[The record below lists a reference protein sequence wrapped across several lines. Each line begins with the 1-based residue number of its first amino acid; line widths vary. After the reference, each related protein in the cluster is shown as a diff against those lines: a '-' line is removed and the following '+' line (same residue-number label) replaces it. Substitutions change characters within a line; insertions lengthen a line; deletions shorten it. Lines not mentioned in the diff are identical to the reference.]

1 LTLSSIRVAPVD
13 IRLMG
18 TSEIAKLLGVSRQRA
33 NQLAQREGFPEPI
46 ARLAAGPIWEAGAVE
61 QWARDAGRID

>member
-1 LTLSSIRVAPVD
+1 
-13 IRLMG
+13 MG

-61 QWARDAGRID
+61 QWARDAGRIG